1 MKKYKAAN
9 EQSQNK
15 IKYEKTNK
23 QISAMIINSTMSIT
37 SDINTNNNFQE
48 ELLALWTT
56 KDACLQDKGKPG
68 NKPSTRQEIQATNQ
82 RTLNGQ
88 DSSYK
93 ALLINRQYPE

>member
-68 NKPSTRQEIQATNQ
+68 NKPSTRQRKTRQQTN
-82 RTLNGQ
+82 
-88 DSSYK
+88 
-93 ALLINRQYPE
+93 EH